1 MQQLTAHGSS
11 KVVQVA
17 HVVEDVDL
25 AIVQRRLD
33 PFTGGQGP
41 TDPNP
46 SMKGFRRDDQ

>member
-33 PFTGGQGP
+33 PLLGVKDRPIQTPQ
-41 TDPNP
+41 
-46 SMKGFRRDDQ
+46 